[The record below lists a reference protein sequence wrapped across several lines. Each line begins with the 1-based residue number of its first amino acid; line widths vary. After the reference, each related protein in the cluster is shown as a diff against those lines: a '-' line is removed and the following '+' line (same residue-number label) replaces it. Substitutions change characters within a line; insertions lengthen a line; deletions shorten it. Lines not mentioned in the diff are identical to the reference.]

1 MLYSIVLSVKILFL
15 GIGVACQRVAGQ
27 VSIFF
32 LFYLCL
38 MHQRCSFFTSKI
50 FVLPPPLLLTNHWN
64 PSERQWICATIFH
77 FQFPTSNCNTTRVNN
92 SVILQYLP
100 TVFVWGPWGQLMKI
114 WFYDNLES
122 HGCSASQKE
131 KKRRVLNLETF
142 FCVLKTVW
150 ARLLSTCFWS
160 LNKVSA
166 MSPAQPPKPQVV
178 FRSPKQSLRT
188 AAGLK
193 SWLQIVAL
201 GRGFC

>member
-1 MLYSIVLSVKILFL
+1 MF
-15 GIGVACQRVAGQ
+15 
-27 VSIFF
+27 
-32 LFYLCL
+32 
-38 MHQRCSFFTSKI
+38 
-50 FVLPPPLLLTNHWN
+50 
-64 PSERQWICATIFH
+64 IFH
-77 FQFPTSNCNTTRVNN
+77 IKDFRFAPTAPADQPLKPIREAVDLCYHFPFPISYIKLQHDTCKQFSHFAVSPDCFCLGT
-92 SVILQYLP
+92 
-100 TVFVWGPWGQLMKI
+100 LMKI